1 MSWWASIT
9 LDQMNASAP
18 VVRLLDLRETPLE
31 VSEVLEAL
39 ADPAVGGIDVFVGT
53 VRDHDGGQ
61 GVTGLD
67 YSAHPTALARL
78 QEVAEGVAVKYDVLG
93 VAAVHRVGR
102 LSIGDAAVIVAT
114 TAAHRA
120 EAFDA
125 SRALID
131 DLKATVPIWK
141 HQLFSDGTDEW
152 VGTP

>member
-1 MSWWASIT
+1 
-9 LDQMNASAP
+9 MNASAP
-18 VVRLLDLRETPLE
+18 VVRLLALRETPLE
-31 VSEVLEAL
+31 VKEVLEAL

-61 GVTGLD
+61 GVEELE
-67 YSAHPTALARL
+67 YSAHPTALVRL

-120 EAFDA
+120 EAFEA